1 MSAANEEAVHLFLRE
16 KVGFNQIYD
25 LAAAAVDEISDDYA
39 ESLEAILQADQAA
52 RSFVHRR
59 VGE

>member
-1 MSAANEEAVHLFLRE
+1 MAVRD
-16 KVGFNQIYD
+16 D
-25 LAAAAVDEISDDYA
+25 LAAAAVDEISDDHA